1 MRVKTKDLNGLALDW
16 AVAQVLG
23 VKVRLDPCYESALCF
38 STSRD
43 ATRFGG
49 TWVFIPSRDWRQG
62 GPIIEREA
70 YNLFR
75 HNGGTEWCCACNVPR
90 DGYTAIVTA
99 DGTTPLVAAMRCYV
113 LSRLGDTVDIPDNL
127 IGVNQILEK

>member
-16 AVAQVLG
+16 AVMSIEFKRLQEKGEDIKPWVLERHSAG
-23 VKVRLDPCYESALCF
+23 DPCG
-38 STSRD
+38 D
-43 ATRFGG
+43 
-49 TWVFIPSRDWRQG
+49 PSISWFQG

-99 DGTTPLVAAMRCYV
+99 DGATPLIAAMRCYV
-113 LSRLGDTVDIPDNL
+113 LSRLGNTVDIPDNL
-127 IGVNQILEK
+127 VECIQDGSQNT